1 MMHLSH
7 IFTLIR
13 RVRTRDTTIFLPR
26 APDGWLMAIGTYAA
40 CQGAYWMLSPDLFSR
55 LPSYAFLAVQP
66 LPQALWGSVLL
77 TYATASLACLLFS
90 KKAKRAALGVVG
102 TVIWLYLGTEMLAAS
117 VAGGFLYPTGMFEIL
132 AGAGCAV
139 ATMQLAHA
147 P

>member
-1 MMHLSH
+1 MRHP
-7 IFTLIR
+7 
-13 RVRTRDTTIFLPR
+13 TISLPR
-26 APDGWLMAIGTYAA
+26 GPDGWQMAIGAYAA
-40 CQGAYWMLSPDLFSR
+40 CQGASWMLSPDLFSR

-66 LPQALWGSVLL
+66 FPQALWGSVLL

-102 TVIWLYLGTEMLAAS
+102 TMIWLYLGTEMLAAS
-117 VAGGFLYPTGMFEIL
+117 AMGGFLYPTGLCEIL